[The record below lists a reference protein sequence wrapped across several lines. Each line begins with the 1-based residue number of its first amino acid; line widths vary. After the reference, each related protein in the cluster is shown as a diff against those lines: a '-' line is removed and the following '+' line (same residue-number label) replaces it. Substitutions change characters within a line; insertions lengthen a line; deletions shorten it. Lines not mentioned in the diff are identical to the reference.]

1 MCLLLRGGK
10 GEGQGWPQ
18 GGSLDIWMLVIFR
31 LHFLLIII
39 SRQKNS
45 APVLSALLLSSE
57 ECECGGQAL
66 AGKAA
71 LKLRVVLGAGVWAK
85 D

>member
-1 MCLLLRGGK
+1 
-10 GEGQGWPQ
+10 
-18 GGSLDIWMLVIFR
+18 MLVIFR

-45 APVLSALLLSSE
+45 APILSALLLSSE

-66 AGKAA
+66 AEKAA
-71 LKLRVVLGAGVWAK
+71 LKLRVVLGAGVWAE